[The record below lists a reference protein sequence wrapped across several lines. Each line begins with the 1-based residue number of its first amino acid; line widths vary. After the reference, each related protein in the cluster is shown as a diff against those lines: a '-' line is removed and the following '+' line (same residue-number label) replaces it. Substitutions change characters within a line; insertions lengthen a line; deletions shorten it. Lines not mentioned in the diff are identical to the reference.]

1 MAIGGFFNI
10 FADRV
15 TGGSGVAGA
24 AVSTTSG
31 NAVATPAAIALLDP
45 HFTDRVD
52 GGGAGGGL
60 DDYYRSVRPLPDRM
74 DKKTLRS

>member
-10 FADRV
+10 FADRL

-45 HFTDRVD
+45 HFTDLASTAAAQAV
-52 GGGAGGGL
+52 
-60 DDYYRSVRPLPDRM
+60 SVSAENKSRRAVSPVHKP
-74 DKKTLRS
+74 TGW

>member
-1 MAIGGFFNI
+1 MTVAIGGFFNI
-10 FADRV
+10 FADRL

-45 HFTDRVD
+45 HFTDLASTAAAQV
-52 GGGAGGGL
+52 AASTIITAL
-60 DDYYRSVRPLPDRM
+60 CAPS
-74 DKKTLRS
+74 